1 MQVSNQ
7 SNINFNGAF
16 RIKPSEIKAKADIPE
31 LFTQGRQVFHDIIE
45 KGDQVIV
52 LRDKYDKRVGKYIQ
66 ENNLSGIEYYP
77 EINTKCGLDDEQ
89 PEGLLALINNKT
101 KVIKDDIKEILTAI
115 TQQKRTPKA
124 PKTPKTPKA
133 YKEVEKIANALRLNI
148 EAPKISTS
156 KSFTRIRDEHKKR
169 TLEVIMPNKG
179 TIYVHVVSD
188 SMCESTTKCIID
200 GKGKIVKSFETP
212 NEIHKF
218 NVLFSKLKKENVN
231 IIE

>member
-7 SNINFNGAF
+7 SNINFSGAF
-16 RIKPSEIKAKADIPE
+16 RIKPSEIKAKADVPE
-31 LFTQGRQVFHDIIE
+31 LFTQGKQVFHDILE

-89 PEGLLALINNKT
+89 PEGLLALINSKT

-124 PKTPKTPKA
+124 PKTPKAHKVA
-133 YKEVEKIANALRLNI
+133 EKIANSLRLNV
-148 EAPKISTS
+148 EAPQITS
-156 KSFTRIRDEHKKR
+156 NKSFTKIRDEHKKR
-169 TLEVIMPNKG
+169 TIEVIMPNKS
-179 TIYVHVVSD
+179 TIYAHVIPD
-188 SMCESTTKCIID
+188 SMCESSTKCILD
-200 GKGKIVKSFETP
+200 GKGKTVKSFETP

-218 NVLFSKLKKENVN
+218 NVLFRKLKKENVN

>member
-7 SNINFNGAF
+7 SNINFSGAF

-31 LFTQGRQVFHDIIE
+31 LFTQGKQVFHDILE

-89 PEGLLALINNKT
+89 PEGLLALINSKT

-124 PKTPKTPKA
+124 PKTPKAHKVA
-133 YKEVEKIANALRLNI
+133 EKIANTLRLNI
-148 EAPKISTS
+148 EAPQITS
-156 KSFTRIRDEHKKR
+156 NKSFTKIRDEHKKR
-169 TLEVIMPNKG
+169 TIEVVMPNKG
-179 TIYVHVVSD
+179 TIYAHVIPD
-188 SMCESTTKCIID
+188 SMCESSTKCILD

-218 NVLFSKLKKENVN
+218 NVLFRKLKKENVN

>member
-16 RIKPSEIKAKADIPE
+16 RVKPNEIKAKADIPE
-31 LFTQGRQVFHDIIE
+31 LFTQGKQVFRDILE
-45 KGDQVIV
+45 KGDQVII

-89 PEGLLALINNKT
+89 PEGLLALINSKT
-101 KVIKDDIKEILTAI
+101 KVIKEDIKEILTAI

-124 PKTPKTPKA
+124 PKTPKA
-133 YKEVEKIANALRLNI
+133 YKEAEKIANALRLNI
-148 EAPKISTS
+148 EAPQISTN
-156 KSFTRIRDEHKKR
+156 KSFTKIRDEHKKR
-169 TLEVIMPNKG
+169 TIEVIMPNKG
-179 TIYVHVVSD
+179 TIYAHVIPD
-188 SMCESTTKCIID
+188 SMCESSTKCILD

>member
-31 LFTQGRQVFHDIIE
+31 LFTQGRQVFHDILE

-89 PEGLLALINNKT
+89 PEGLLALINSKT
-101 KVIKDDIKEILTAI
+101 KVIKEDIKEILTAI

-124 PKTPKTPKA
+124 PKTPKA
-133 YKEVEKIANALRLNI
+133 YKEAEKIANTLRLNI
-148 EAPKISTS
+148 EAPQITS
-156 KSFTRIRDEHKKR
+156 NKSFTKIRDEHKKR
-169 TLEVIMPNKG
+169 TIEVIMPNKD
-179 TIYVHVVSD
+179 TIYAHVIPD
-188 SMCESTTKCIID
+188 SMCESSTKCILD

-218 NVLFSKLKKENVN
+218 NVLFRKLKKENVN

>member
-7 SNINFNGAF
+7 SNINFSGAF

-31 LFTQGRQVFHDIIE
+31 LFTQGKQVFHDILE

-89 PEGLLALINNKT
+89 PEGLLALINSKT

-124 PKTPKTPKA
+124 PKTPKAHKVA
-133 YKEVEKIANALRLNI
+133 EKIANTLRLNI
-148 EAPKISTS
+148 EAPQITS
-156 KSFTRIRDEHKKR
+156 NKSFTKIRDEHKKR
-169 TLEVIMPNKG
+169 TIEVIMPNKG
-179 TIYVHVVSD
+179 TIYAHVIPD
-188 SMCESTTKCIID
+188 SMCESSTKCILD

-218 NVLFSKLKKENVN
+218 NVLFRKFKKENVN

>member
-7 SNINFNGAF
+7 SNINFSGAF

-31 LFTQGRQVFHDIIE
+31 LFTQGRQVFHDILE

-66 ENNLSGIEYYP
+66 ENNISGIEYYP

-89 PEGLLALINNKT
+89 PEGLLALINSKT
-101 KVIKDDIKEILTAI
+101 KVIKEDIKEILTAI

-124 PKTPKTPKA
+124 PKTPKA
-133 YKEVEKIANALRLNI
+133 HKEAEKIANTLRLNI
-148 EAPKISTS
+148 EAPQITS
-156 KSFTRIRDEHKKR
+156 NKSLTKIRDEHKKR
-169 TLEVIMPNKG
+169 TIEVIMPNKG
-179 TIYVHVVSD
+179 TIYAHVIPD
-188 SMCESTTKCIID
+188 SMCESSTKCILD

>member
-7 SNINFNGAF
+7 SNINFSGAF

-31 LFTQGRQVFHDIIE
+31 LFTQGRQVFHDILE

-66 ENNLSGIEYYP
+66 ENNISGIEYYP

-89 PEGLLALINNKT
+89 PEGLLALINSKT
-101 KVIKDDIKEILTAI
+101 KVIKEDIKEILTAI

-124 PKTPKTPKA
+124 PKTPKA
-133 YKEVEKIANALRLNI
+133 HKEAEKIANTLRLNI
-148 EAPKISTS
+148 EAPQITS
-156 KSFTRIRDEHKKR
+156 NKSFTKIRDEHKKR
-169 TLEVIMPNKG
+169 TIEVIMPNKG
-179 TIYVHVVSD
+179 TIYAHVIPD
-188 SMCESTTKCIID
+188 SMCESSTKCILD

>member
-16 RIKPSEIKAKADIPE
+16 RVKPNEIKAKADIPE
-31 LFTQGRQVFHDIIE
+31 LFTQGKQVFHNILE

-52 LRDKYDKRVGKYIQ
+52 LRNNYDKRVGKYIQ

-77 EINTKCGLDDEQ
+77 EINTKCGLDSEE

-101 KVIKDDIKEILTAI
+101 KVIKDDIKEILIAI

-124 PKTPKTPKA
+124 PKAPKA
-133 YKEVEKIANALRLNI
+133 HNEAEKVSDALRLYI
-148 EAPKISTS
+148 EAPKITS
-156 KSFTRIRDEHKKR
+156 NKSLTKIRDEHKKR
-169 TLEVIMPNKG
+169 TIEVIMPNKG
-179 TIYVHVVSD
+179 TIYAHVIPD
-188 SMCESTTKCIID
+188 SMCESSIKCIID

-212 NEIHKF
+212 DEIHKF

-231 IIE
+231 IIENK

>member
-7 SNINFNGAF
+7 SNINFSGAF
-16 RIKPSEIKAKADIPE
+16 RIKPSEIKAKADVPE
-31 LFTQGRQVFHDIIE
+31 LFTQGKQVFHDILE

-89 PEGLLALINNKT
+89 PEGLLALINSKT

-124 PKTPKTPKA
+124 PKTPKAHKVA
-133 YKEVEKIANALRLNI
+133 EKIANSLRLNI
-148 EAPKISTS
+148 EAPQITS
-156 KSFTRIRDEHKKR
+156 NKSFTKIRDEHKKR
-169 TLEVIMPNKG
+169 TIEVIMPNKG
-179 TIYVHVVSD
+179 TIYAHVIPD
-188 SMCESTTKCIID
+188 SMCESSTKCILD

-218 NVLFSKLKKENVN
+218 NVLFRKLKKENVN

>member
-7 SNINFNGAF
+7 SNINFSGAF
-16 RIKPSEIKAKADIPE
+16 RIKPSEIKAKADVPE
-31 LFTQGRQVFHDIIE
+31 LFTQGKQVFHDILE

-89 PEGLLALINNKT
+89 PEGLLALINSKT

-124 PKTPKTPKA
+124 PKTPKA
-133 YKEVEKIANALRLNI
+133 YKEAEKIANTLRLNI
-148 EAPKISTS
+148 EAPQITS
-156 KSFTRIRDEHKKR
+156 NKSFTKIRDEHKKR
-169 TLEVIMPNKG
+169 TIEVIMPNKG
-179 TIYVHVVSD
+179 TIYAHVIPD
-188 SMCESTTKCIID
+188 SMCESSTKCILD

>member
-7 SNINFNGAF
+7 SNINFSGAF

-31 LFTQGRQVFHDIIE
+31 LFTQGRQVFHDILE

-66 ENNLSGIEYYP
+66 ENNISGIEYYP

-89 PEGLLALINNKT
+89 PEGLLALINSKT

-124 PKTPKTPKA
+124 PKTPKA
-133 YKEVEKIANALRLNI
+133 HKEAEKIANTLRLNI
-148 EAPKISTS
+148 EAPQITS
-156 KSFTRIRDEHKKR
+156 NKSFTKIRDEHKKR
-169 TLEVIMPNKG
+169 TIEVIMPNKG
-179 TIYVHVVSD
+179 TIYAHVIPD
-188 SMCESTTKCIID
+188 SMCESSTKCILD

-218 NVLFSKLKKENVN
+218 NVLFRKLKKENIN

>member
-7 SNINFNGAF
+7 SNINFSGAF
-16 RIKPSEIKAKADIPE
+16 RIKPSEIKAKADVPE
-31 LFTQGRQVFHDIIE
+31 LFTQGKQVFHDILE

-89 PEGLLALINNKT
+89 PEGLLALINSKT

-124 PKTPKTPKA
+124 PKTPKAHKVA
-133 YKEVEKIANALRLNI
+133 EKIANSLRLNI
-148 EAPKISTS
+148 EAPQITS
-156 KSFTRIRDEHKKR
+156 NKSFTKIRDEHKKR
-169 TLEVIMPNKG
+169 TIEVIMPNKG
-179 TIYVHVVSD
+179 TIYAHVIPD
-188 SMCESTTKCIID
+188 SMCENSTKCILD

-218 NVLFSKLKKENVN
+218 NVLFRKLKKENVN

>member
-7 SNINFNGAF
+7 SNINFSGAF

-31 LFTQGRQVFHDIIE
+31 LFTQGRQVFHDILE

-66 ENNLSGIEYYP
+66 ENNISGIEYYP

-89 PEGLLALINNKT
+89 LEGLLALINSKT

-124 PKTPKTPKA
+124 PKTPKA
-133 YKEVEKIANALRLNI
+133 HKEAEKIANTLRLNI
-148 EAPKISTS
+148 EAPQITS
-156 KSFTRIRDEHKKR
+156 NKSFTKIRDEHKKR
-169 TLEVIMPNKG
+169 TIEVIMPNKG
-179 TIYVHVVSD
+179 TIYAHVIPD
-188 SMCESTTKCIID
+188 SMCESSTKCILD

>member
-16 RIKPSEIKAKADIPE
+16 RVKPNEIKAKADIPE
-31 LFTQGRQVFHDIIE
+31 LFTQGKQVFHDILE
-45 KGDQVIV
+45 KGDQVII

-89 PEGLLALINNKT
+89 PEGLLALINSKT
-101 KVIKDDIKEILTAI
+101 KVIKEDIKEILTAI

-124 PKTPKTPKA
+124 PKTPKA
-133 YKEVEKIANALRLNI
+133 YKEAEKIANTLRLNI
-148 EAPKISTS
+148 EAPQITS
-156 KSFTRIRDEHKKR
+156 NKSFTKIRDEHKKR
-169 TLEVIMPNKG
+169 TIEVIMPNKG
-179 TIYVHVVSD
+179 TIYAHVIPD
-188 SMCESTTKCIID
+188 SMCESSTKCILD

-218 NVLFSKLKKENVN
+218 NVLFRKLKKENVN

>member
-7 SNINFNGAF
+7 SNINFSGAF
-16 RIKPSEIKAKADIPE
+16 RIKPSEIKAKADVPE
-31 LFTQGRQVFHDIIE
+31 LFTQGRQVFHDILE

-89 PEGLLALINNKT
+89 PEGLLALINSKT
-101 KVIKDDIKEILTAI
+101 KVIKEDIKEILTAI

-124 PKTPKTPKA
+124 PKTPKA
-133 YKEVEKIANALRLNI
+133 HKEAEKIANTLRLNI
-148 EAPKISTS
+148 EAPQITS
-156 KSFTRIRDEHKKR
+156 NKSFTKIRDEHKKR
-169 TLEVIMPNKG
+169 TIEVIMPNKG
-179 TIYVHVVSD
+179 TIYAHVIPD
-188 SMCESTTKCIID
+188 SMCESSTKCILD

>member
-7 SNINFNGAF
+7 SNINFSGAF

-31 LFTQGRQVFHDIIE
+31 LFTQGRQVFHDILE

-66 ENNLSGIEYYP
+66 ENNISGIEYYP

-89 PEGLLALINNKT
+89 PEGLLALINSTT

-124 PKTPKTPKA
+124 PKTPKA
-133 YKEVEKIANALRLNI
+133 HKEAEKFANTLRLNI
-148 EAPKISTS
+148 EAPHISS
-156 KSFTRIRDEHKKR
+156 NKSFT
-169 TLEVIMPNKG
+169 
-179 TIYVHVVSD
+179 
-188 SMCESTTKCIID
+188 
-200 GKGKIVKSFETP
+200 
-212 NEIHKF
+212 
-218 NVLFSKLKKENVN
+218 
-231 IIE
+231 

>member
-16 RIKPSEIKAKADIPE
+16 RIKPTEIKAKADIPE
-31 LFTQGRQVFHDIIE
+31 LFTQGRQVFHDILE

-66 ENNLSGIEYYP
+66 ENNISGIEYYP

-89 PEGLLALINNKT
+89 PEGLLALINSKT
-101 KVIKDDIKEILTAI
+101 KVIKEDIKEILTAI

-124 PKTPKTPKA
+124 PKTPKA
-133 YKEVEKIANALRLNI
+133 YKEAEKIANALRLNI
-148 EAPKISTS
+148 EAPQISTN
-156 KSFTRIRDEHKKR
+156 KSLTKIRDEHKKR
-169 TLEVIMPNKG
+169 TIEVIMPNKG
-179 TIYVHVVSD
+179 TIYAHVIPD
-188 SMCESTTKCIID
+188 SMCESSIKCIID